1 MPLGWYYSDP
11 GAKFNSSQVRNA
23 LDARL
28 NSVLLFPV
36 YRGTRG
42 GGANFEY
49 EVVGWAGYVVTS
61 YEIQGS
67 KNNKLFG
74 YFTSVAWEGIASETA
89 ANPNFGAHTVSL
101 VE

>member
-1 MPLGWYYSDP
+1 
-11 GAKFNSSQVRNA
+11 
-23 LDARL
+23 
-28 NSVLLFPV
+28 VLLFPV